1 MKLRILKGQAGQK
14 LAAENRKDFPG
25 RMLGSHVENAGIKA
39 PQARAGSSRSGGR
52 GGARD
57 LSRLVGTRV
66 GLRPR
71 HLSAA
76 ARRAGCFPAPSEYAR
91 GAGHRCKGSRRHSKN
106 RGKLVTLI
114 LIIYY

>member
-71 HLSAA
+71 LLSAPDA
-76 ARRAGCFPAPSEYAR
+76 SRPPASTR
-91 GAGHRCKGSRRHSKN
+91 GVQATDVKVPGGTVKIVEN
-106 RGKLVTLI
+106 
-114 LIIYY
+114 